1 VNSDDQVLEV
11 LRPLLFGWH
20 HDGIRDTGNVYPLGA
35 FLLVGA
41 TIDVLAGLA
50 YNPVNDRDGNVGRRY
65 KHFVQEYFPPQYAR
79 LNKALWEGL
88 RSTPLHYFTTSNI
101 VFADSQPHAGLHLTR
116 LDGDRVILH
125 WPDFFGDY
133 EAAREKYWTKL
144 KCDAQLMA
152 NARARLQRH
161 PLMTVENVQRGLTL
175 PLTLPAT
182 FPPPATIIV

>member
-1 VNSDDQVLEV
+1 MISDAEVLEV
-11 LRPLLFGWH
+11 LRPLFFGWH

-50 YNPVNDRDGNVGRRY
+50 YNPVDDGDGKVGRRY
-65 KHFVQEYFPPQYAR
+65 KRFVHQFFPPQYTR
-79 LNKALWEGL
+79 LREALWKGL
-88 RSTPLHYFTTSNI
+88 RTTPLHYFTTSSI

-116 LDGDRVILH
+116 LDAGRVILH
-125 WPDFFGDY
+125 WPEFFGDY

-144 KCDAQLMA
+144 TCDAQLMA
-152 NARARLQRH
+152 NARGRLQRR
-161 PLMTVENVQRGLTL
+161 PLMTVENVPRGLTL
-175 PLTLPAT
+175 PFTLPAT